1 MSEYSVELFAA
12 YLLSGYEE
20 VLSYYEYVEL
30 VNSNRLPVSADT
42 NTYAAANTGNSL
54 TAGQRVPY

>member
-1 MSEYSVELFAA
+1 MSEYGVEFFAA

-30 VNSNRLPVSADT
+30 VNSNHLPVSVDT
-42 NTYAAANTGNSL
+42 DTYATANTGNSL
-54 TAGQRVPY
+54 TVSERHPM